1 MNFIKN
7 FKAKSPM
14 AFWSIIVV
22 VITVVVVGFSN
33 NKNNGSPMSF
43 SETPQKFISEAANK
57 KQIELNPL
65 SWRNL
70 T

>member
-7 FKAKSPM
+7 LKAKSPM

-33 NKNNGSPMSF
+33 NKNNGSP
-43 SETPQKFISEAANK
+43 EVY
-57 KQIELNPL
+57 L
-65 SWRNL
+65 
-70 T
+70 